1 MHTGRHL
8 FTQLFYWIGTFYR
21 TEAHYQSTFYCHSC
35 IAPLIA
41 SVLSPC
47 TFPCICLSPEGISA
61 MIMLWEPEGTPCR
74 VGHCKGGACLEL
86 WNFSRVRLH
95 HHPKKEESHRV
106 PIASSRDRSSST
118 SGITSV
124 GRTSTAVIKEIA
136 TVQRAGKLYVNR
148 GDVIDTGV
156 FSSSGSSV
164 PERSISRFRAKR
176 AAKHRAKA
184 QGERK
189 KRKFNVLPGFLRKR
203 RNNSPVQAT
212 DNGKINDAQS
222 LGGTSGSGGVGYPP
236 SATGFAS
243 PNAYGGAGP
252 GIKNGYGG
260 HPAYGN
266 SMRRRSRFSLPPG
279 VGLILSLT
287 ALNAGIQIASEGAKA
302 GIRSRANKAAGVS
315 GRAFNTGPTESAVKS
330 GGIDNLDSDNT
341 PSKERNNAGTSNRE
355 TDGEKGG
362 EGVSAAGSKDV
373 DREPESN
380 KGNDTNSRG
389 NDQKA
394 DVTAHGNAASTT
406 YGSSTGSVGGSGDAS
421 GASNAATGAN
431 GTAATGGK
439 AGKIDASGSARS
451 EDGTAAG
458 TNRFNTRPGLSNA
471 NGSSSRNE
479 NGGVTAPGNS
489 DDTKIIHKSGAE
501 SGSAKHHQT
510 VTQIHVGRSTVS
522 VTITSS

>member
-1 MHTGRHL
+1 MYTGRHL
-8 FTQLFYWIGTFYR
+8 FTLLFYWIGTFYR
-21 TEAHYQSTFYCHSC
+21 TEANYQSTFYCHSF

-61 MIMLWEPEGTPCR
+61 MIVIWEPDGTPCR

-86 WNFSRVRLH
+86 WNFSRARLH
-95 HHPKKEESHRV
+95 HHPRKEESHRG
-106 PIASSRDRSSST
+106 PIAGSRDRSSST

-124 GRTSTAVIKEIA
+124 GSTSTAVIKEIA

-148 GDVIDTGV
+148 GKAIDTGV
-156 FSSSGSSV
+156 FPSSGGSV
-164 PERSISRFRAKR
+164 PVRSMSRFRAKR

-189 KRKFNVLPGFLRKR
+189 KSKLNVLPWFLSKR
-203 RNNSPVQAT
+203 RNNSSVQAT
-212 DNGKINDAQS
+212 DNRKINDAQS

-243 PNAYGGAGP
+243 PNVYGGAVP

-260 HPAYGN
+260 HPPYGN

-279 VGLILSLT
+279 VGLILSMT

-315 GRAFNTGPTESAVKS
+315 GSAINAGPTESAVKP

-341 PSKERNNAGTSNRE
+341 PSQERNNAETNNRE

-362 EGVSAAGSKDV
+362 EGVSAAGSNDV
-373 DREPESN
+373 DRKPESN
-380 KGNDTNSRG
+380 KENETNSRG

-394 DVTAHGNAASTT
+394 HVSAHGNAA
-406 YGSSTGSVGGSGDAS
+406 STGSVGGSGDVA
-421 GASNAATGAN
+421 GASTAATGAN
-431 GTAATGGK
+431 GTAATDRK

-451 EDGTAAG
+451 EDGSAAG
-458 TNRFNTRPGLSNA
+458 TNRLNTRPGICNA
-471 NGSSSRNE
+471 NGSSSCNE
-479 NGGVTAPGNS
+479 NGGVNAPGNS

-501 SGSAKHHQT
+501 SDSAKHHQT